1 MYNNYDY
8 MYMYAEILDL
18 YIVSNDWLR
27 EDMNVCKHDGA
38 DDRYDWHGV
47 MTTSRTCRE
56 ATQSLLRRAQ
66 SHREATQSLLR
77 RAVTQGSD
85 TISAAAQV
93 AAGLAHA
100 ALWEN
105 SKLINLAD

>member
-27 EDMNVCKHDGA
+27 EDMNVCKHDGG
-38 DDRYDWHGV
+38 DDRYDWNGV
-47 MTTSRTCRE
+47 MTTSSTCRE
-56 ATQSLLRRAQ
+56 ATQSLLRLAQ

-77 RAVTQGSD
+77 RAKSHREATQSLLLRKSPQGSH
-85 TISAAAQV
+85 IQLCGKIPS
-93 AAGLAHA
+93 
-100 ALWEN
+100 
-105 SKLINLAD
+105 